1 MPRRA
6 EVGEVSVGWC
16 YRRTA
21 NQTEGAYRV
30 GESRVQLLERHV
42 WLPASGSCESRHQV
56 PPERKRAESETPRLR
71 AGAGGASET
80 LPRPVE
86 DGFTRV
92 LVWQSLHQFDLSDAN
107 LASAERSAVP
117 HRRRSASG
125 HSSARA
131 TPRRPGRSPAAACL
145 RVGGG

>member
-6 EVGEVSVGWC
+6 EVSRSLCWVVH
-16 YRRTA
+16 RQTA

-42 WLPASGSCESRHQV
+42 WPPASGSCESRHQV
-56 PPERKRAESETPRLR
+56 PPGLKRAESETPRLR

-86 DGFTRV
+86 DGFYACPRV
-92 LVWQSLHQFDLSDAN
+92 
-107 LASAERSAVP
+107 AV
-117 HRRRSASG
+117 
-125 HSSARA
+125 
-131 TPRRPGRSPAAACL
+131 AAP
-145 RVGGG
+145 V